1 MLLRDL
7 SLIWRARK
15 NGCLTS
21 FPLSLFLTS
30 RDRPITNVGTK
41 TDNTER
47 ECNSWW
53 CTHSET
59 LPPTET
65 MEQDRV
71 PGSEDEFSILSLGNV
86 KGSHVHPVTMHRPPK
101 QRSVSLRMGGHRR
114 SSGAERRRN
123 RQSRLLNCFVGALLS
138 SYPQKSPI
146 STDEGGQGEE
156 RSGSKYCR
164 VCLGSP
170 SVGLV
175 SREVP

>member
-21 FPLSLFLTS
+21 FSLSFFLAS

-71 PGSEDEFSILSLGNV
+71 ACSEDEFSILSLGNV

-114 SSGAERRRN
+114 SSGGAEEESPKPIIKLLRGRSPLLLPPKKPDIDGRRWSGR
-123 RQSRLLNCFVGALLS
+123 RKKRLKILSCLSRL
-138 SYPQKSPI
+138 
-146 STDEGGQGEE
+146 
-156 RSGSKYCR
+156 
-164 VCLGSP
+164 